1 MNFFNIGTAELLL
14 IFAIALIVVGPR
26 RLPEIA
32 QGLGKIMRDLRQMSQ
47 EFTVD
52 VMREVNAPARED
64 EALNFVKDEAKEIA
78 AQDVS
83 EQPVQSLGK
92 IINDVRKISQE
103 FTEEITREL
112 NVSLDSVENE
122 AKKIVDQDVSEKAA
136 NGDPS

>member
-1 MNFFNIGTAELLL
+1 MNFFNIGPAELLL

-32 QGLGKIMRDLRQMSQ
+32 QSLGKIVNDVRKMSQ

-92 IINDVRKISQE
+92 IINDVREISQE

-112 NVSLDSVENE
+112 TVSLDPKESG
-122 AKKIVDQDVSEKAA
+122 AKKIADQNVSEKPAQ
-136 NGDPS
+136 GDQA